1 MPLTLFVPFF
11 VREKSSKLNDMRNCS
26 RKLERIVFIQFAKIE
41 HWLIDVL
48 ILVDKLLFD
57 PILSFS

>member
-1 MPLTLFVPFF
+1 MICEI
-11 VREKSSKLNDMRNCS
+11 VR
-26 RKLERIVFIQFAKIE
+26 ERIVFIQFAKIE